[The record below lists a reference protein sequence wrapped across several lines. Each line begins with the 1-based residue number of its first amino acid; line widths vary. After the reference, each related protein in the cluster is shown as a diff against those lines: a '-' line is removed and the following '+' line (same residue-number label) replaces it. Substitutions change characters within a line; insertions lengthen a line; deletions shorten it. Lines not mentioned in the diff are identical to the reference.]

1 MDIEFKVPQNP
12 NSIIMVAGVGGGGG
26 NAVNHMYSLGVA
38 DVSFMVINTDKQ
50 ALDRSAIPT
59 KILLGNGLGA
69 GNNPEKGKIAANE
82 SEDAIREA
90 LTVNDTKMLFVTAGM
105 GGGTGTGASPVV
117 ARIAKEMG
125 ILTVGIVSIP
135 YKGEGPKRVAQAVA
149 GIEALIPCVDSL
161 IVINNE
167 HIAQIHGKLGIKEA
181 HAKADDILAMAAK
194 SIADIL
200 TSNMDVNVDFADVT
214 TIMKE
219 DATNPRLG
227 KIALMGSA
235 VGDAEGEG
243 RAMKIAEE
251 AVNSPLLHHNDIRG
265 AKKVLLNITW
275 GESEVSYDETFQVMD
290 FIQQRSGLT
299 NDEASNQTDVIW
311 GAGYDPTLGNNIRI
325 TVVATGFDVQD
336 IPAISDSYSGVLRG
350 SKPKS
355 TAPKAPQR
363 EVVSFDDVDSAA
375 VAKKPVEA
383 SDDNWTVVTHQKEGD
398 QQPAST
404 NSDGQLRPVR
414 IEVSA
419 DRVSRPAMETTAEP
433 MKVTPALDLQSTN
446 TMVDIDDKTM
456 DQPAY
461 LRRRV
466 SLYTVPRDASSKRE
480 SLDAGAPATE
490 VAPSISLFDQ

>member
-26 NAVNHMYSLGVA
+26 NAVNHMFSLGIA
-38 DVSFMVINTDKQ
+38 DVSFMVVNTDKQ
-50 ALDRSAIPT
+50 ALERSQVPI

-82 SEDAIREA
+82 SEEVIREA
-90 LTVNDTKMLFVTAGM
+90 LTINDTKMIFVTAGM

-135 YKGEGPKRVAQAVA
+135 YKGEGPKRVAQAVS
-149 GIEALIPCVDSL
+149 GIEGLIPNVDSL

-194 SIADIL
+194 SIADIV
-200 TSNMDVNVDFADVT
+200 TSHMDVNVDFADVT

-219 DATNPRLG
+219 DSTDPHLG

-235 VGDAEGEG
+235 VGDASGEE
-243 RAMKIAEE
+243 RALRIAEE

-275 GESEVSYDETFQVMD
+275 GESEVSYDEALQVMD

-299 NDEASNQTDVIW
+299 NDDSSNQTDVIW

-325 TVVATGFDVQD
+325 TVVATGFDVQN
-336 IPAISDSYSGVLRG
+336 IPAIRDYYSSVLSPG
-350 SKPKS
+350 KPKS
-355 TAPKAPQR
+355 SVPQAPTRQ
-363 EVVSFDDVDSAA
+363 VVSFDDLDGAP
-375 VAKKPVEA
+375 VAKKPVE
-383 SDDNWTVVTHQKEGD
+383 SLDDDWVVVTHD
-398 QQPAST
+398 APAATPVKAVNEQYSGT
-404 NSDGQLRPVR
+404 PVR
-414 IEVSA
+414 IEVPTE
-419 DRVSRPAMETTAEP
+419 RVTRPANDHPIEDGVPEIN
-433 MKVTPALDLQSTN
+433 DEQSIS
-446 TMVDIDDKTM
+446 TMVEIDEQAY

-466 SLYTVPRDASSKRE
+466 ALYAEKRGASSTRQ
-480 SLDAGAPATE
+480 SLDTAPTTTE
-490 VAPSISLFDQ
+490 VASTISLFDE